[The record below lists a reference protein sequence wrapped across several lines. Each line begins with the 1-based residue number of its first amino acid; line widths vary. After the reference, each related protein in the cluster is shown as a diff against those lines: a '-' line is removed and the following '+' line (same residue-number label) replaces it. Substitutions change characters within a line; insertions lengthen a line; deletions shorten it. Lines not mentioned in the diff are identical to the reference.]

1 MRLGVAALILL
12 VAAGCMAGP
21 TVAPLW
27 NLAGVL
33 ETPDGVVG
41 VFRDADGVH
50 LVLGNDD
57 TGGQHDGADGESRPT
72 VHLFST
78 GGQSGRTYN
87 SFVFGLAPPGAVSVH
102 LAGLDGIG
110 GTVDGGLYVIALR
123 EKDLLPQ
130 NIAWNFQAQSG
141 AVIAE
146 GSNITP

>member
-1 MRLGVAALILL
+1 VRLGAWALIVLL
-12 VAAGCMAGP
+12 GAGCIAGP
-21 TVAPLW
+21 TVAPPPD
-27 NLAGVL
+27 LAGVL

-41 VFRDADGVH
+41 LFRDANGVH

-57 TGGQHDGADGESRPT
+57 TGGQHDGANGESLPT
-72 VHLFST
+72 VHLFSL
-78 GGQSGRTYN
+78 GGQTGRTYN
-87 SFVFGLAPPGAVSVH
+87 SFVFGLAPPGAVTVH

-123 EKDLLPQ
+123 DKDILPK
-130 NIAWNFQAQSG
+130 NVVWSFQAPSG